1 MRTPTSSP
9 AKDMGKSP
17 FKKEGYM
24 VESTQPFKLST
35 EDIEGH
41 GEEDDYDEEYDREV
55 DEEEKVF

>member
-1 MRTPTSSP
+1 
-9 AKDMGKSP
+9 MGKSP